1 VRRAAVL
8 AALVAACAIGG
19 CGGCGGKAHKT
30 GTAPSARSL
39 ADEATV
45 RLWTRALYDGHYE
58 RAARFFAPGAIVQQY
73 GTRVLRGH
81 AAAVAFNRSLT
92 CRASIREI
100 EHEKAGTLLATFNL
114 GPGPRGGCTAGGTVR
129 VRFFIRRGL
138 IETWHQ
144 LPDPPAR
151 FAQPD

>member
-1 VRRAAVL
+1 VRRAAVVAAL
-8 AALVAACAIGG
+8 AAALAIGG
-19 CGGCGGKAHKT
+19 CGGCGGKAHRAA
-30 GTAPSARSL
+30 TASSDRAL

-45 RLWTRALYDGHYE
+45 RLWTGALYDGQYD

-73 GTRVLRGH
+73 GTRVLRDH
-81 AAAVAFNRSLT
+81 AAAVAFNRSLV
-92 CRASIREI
+92 CRASVRDI
-100 EHEKAGTLLATFNL
+100 EHEAHGALRVTFNL
-114 GPGPRGGCTAGGTVR
+114 GPGPRGGCTGGGTVR

-144 LPDPPAR
+144 LPEPPGR